1 MNMKFY
7 RKLPIPKDIKAEYP
21 LTDKAAAVKAE
32 YDAKIKD
39 IFLGKSDK
47 FFIIAG
53 PCSADRKDSVLE
65 YLGRF
70 KVLSDKVKDK
80 IVMIPR
86 IFTNKPRTSGVGY
99 MGMLHSPEPNG
110 HPDMLAGIVAI
121 RELHLAALKDYS
133 LTSADEMLYPENHRY
148 LSDLLSYVTVGA
160 RSVENQEHRLVA
172 SGLDIPVGM
181 KNPTSGDLSVMI
193 NAISAARRPHTFIY
207 RGWEVESVGNPL
219 SHAVLRGYGKD
230 TPNYRKDDLLRL
242 LEMYESAE
250 IPHPAVIVDANHANS
265 GKDPFEQIN
274 IAREVVKTA
283 KSDEKLAK
291 FVKGLMIESYL
302 VDGAQPTGGKVFGQS
317 ITDPCLGWEKT
328 EKLVLEIADKL

>member
-21 LTDKAAAVKAE
+21 LTDNAATVKAE

-47 FFIIAG
+47 FLIIAG

-99 MGMLHSPEPNG
+99 MGMLHNPEPNG

-121 RELHLAALKDYS
+121 RELHLAALKDYA
-133 LTSADEMLYPENHRY
+133 LPSADEMLYPENHRY

-207 RGWEVESVGNPL
+207 RGWEVESTGNPL

-283 KSDEKLAK
+283 KSDEKIAK

-302 VDGAQPTGGKVFGQS
+302 VDGAQPTDGKVFGQS

>member
-32 YDAKIKD
+32 YDAKIKV

-47 FFIIAG
+47 FLIIAG

-70 KVLSDKVKDK
+70 KALSDKVKDK

-121 RELHLAALKDYS
+121 RELHLAALKDYA
-133 LTSADEMLYPENHRY
+133 LPSADEMLYPENHRY

-172 SGLDIPVGM
+172 SGLNIPVGM
-181 KNPTSGDLSVMI
+181 KNPISGDFSVMI
-193 NAISAARRPHTFIY
+193 NAISAARLPHTFIY
-207 RGWEVESVGNPL
+207 RGWEVESTGNRL
-219 SHAVLRGYGKD
+219 SHAVLRGYGKNS
-230 TPNYRKDDLLRL
+230 PNYRKDDLLRL
-242 LEMYESAE
+242 KDMFDSANIE
-250 IPHPAVIVDANHANS
+250 NPAVIIDANHANS

-274 IAREVVKTA
+274 IAHEVVETA
-283 KSDEKLAK
+283 KNDK
-291 FVKGLMIESYL
+291 FIKGIMIESYL
-302 VDGAQPTGGKVFGQS
+302 KDGCQPTDGKVFGQS

-328 EKLVLEIADKL
+328 EKLILEIADKL